1 MVIDICIYIYIYVYL
16 CITKG
21 YNLGQLYTIT
31 SLKRYHTCDGVS
43 GHRNATTFWPIGRRH
58 DGHYPQSSSISMGFP
73 EQKPSQRTWGVPPW
87 PWVNPHESTKKPTN
101 GMSVNSHH
109 RATVV
114 SSRLSWKAWRPVALQ
129 HLFWS
134 WISGGKSPGCVLSD
148 SIDLL
153 HHDSTM
159 MIIGVSFL

>member
-1 MVIDICIYIYIYVYL
+1 MVIDIYIYI
-16 CITKG
+16 CIFITKG

-43 GHRNATTFWPIGRRH
+43 GHRNATTGDPLGGDMMVITPSHHPFRW
-58 DGHYPQSSSISMGFP
+58 DFP
-73 EQKPSQRTWGVPPW
+73 NKNHPSYWGVPPW
-87 PWVNPHESTKKPTN
+87 PWVNSHESTKKPTN

-134 WISGGKSPGCVLSD
+134 WISCGKSPGCVLSD